1 VSKPVEFY
9 FDFSSPYAYFA
20 AQKIDELIE
29 GFDRTVEWKPMLL
42 GVALKQTGGQPLAHI
57 PIKGDYCVHDW
68 ERLAR
73 FQELP
78 WTMPDPFPI
87 ATQATGRAYYWIYD
101 QDPAKAKAFAWDCLS
116 TFFGKGEDIGA
127 ADAVAAIAARHGFD
141 QDAVLAALG
150 DDAVKQR
157 LKDETNAAID
167 KGVFGSPFVIVDG
180 EQFWGA
186 DRLWMVKRWL
196 RSGGW

>member
-1 VSKPVEFY
+1 MSKPVEFY

-42 GVALKQTGGQPLAHI
+42 GVALKHTGGQPLAHI
-57 PIKGDYCVHDW
+57 PMKGEYCVHDW

-73 FQELP
+73 FQDLP
-78 WTMPDPFPI
+78 WRMPDPFPV
-87 ATQATGRAYYWIYD
+87 ATQATGRAYYWIHD
-101 QDPAKAKAFAWDCLS
+101 QDPAKAKAYAWDCLS
-116 TFFGKGEDIGA
+116 TFFGKGEDIA
-127 ADAVAAIAARHGFD
+127 APDAVAAIAARQGFD
-141 QDAVLAALG
+141 QDAVLTALG

-180 EQFWGA
+180 EGFWGA